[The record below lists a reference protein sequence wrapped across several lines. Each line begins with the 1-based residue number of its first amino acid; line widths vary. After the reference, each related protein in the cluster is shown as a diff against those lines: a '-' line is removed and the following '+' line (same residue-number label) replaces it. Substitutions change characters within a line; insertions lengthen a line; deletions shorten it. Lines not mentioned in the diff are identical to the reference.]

1 MPGSNIKNTPTSM
14 PVTTEKL
21 QRCANSGGHQIA
33 FFMNIR
39 NNDEQATKL
48 FQKPG
53 KNKSLKQLER
63 VVEWI
68 LELRCQF
75 VGCSSIKQTKYI
87 ISPWCT
93 KPLSFNVWNLSQYP
107 SPVLFSL
114 LFFLVCLF
122 VSWCQPLSVCLK
134 NNNLQLKYSYKK
146 GHKEV
151 RTNHRIHHRPPWCPW
166 H

>member
-63 VVEWI
+63 VVE
-68 LELRCQF
+68 
-75 VGCSSIKQTKYI
+75 
-87 ISPWCT
+87 
-93 KPLSFNVWNLSQYP
+93 
-107 SPVLFSL
+107 
-114 LFFLVCLF
+114 
-122 VSWCQPLSVCLK
+122 
-134 NNNLQLKYSYKK
+134 
-146 GHKEV
+146 
-151 RTNHRIHHRPPWCPW
+151 
-166 H
+166 